1 MLGTILKA
9 AREHKGWTQQEL
21 AGHMRVKHPM
31 IVRWELGKSGKQQ
44 YLPSPARLTR
54 LCELLGIDERHAQ
67 LLWAQDMLIRKFGQA
82 AFDDLVA
89 QLHLADLLP
98 RLLKQYQPP
107 PITHTR

>member
-21 AGHMRVKHPM
+21 AGHMRVAQF
-31 IVRWELGKSGKQQ
+31 IVAARELGHSGKQQ

-54 LCELLGIDERHAQ
+54 LCELLDIDERHAQ

-98 RLLKQYQPP
+98 RLLEKYRRPP
-107 PITHTR
+107 GR